1 MSYIAK
7 LKDLAIIAL
16 ILGFFA
22 HYYLV
27 VQEQD
32 KAQQTIIEQLE
43 GKLSATAR
51 QLASL
56 NDELM
61 LVNSKLITQDQ
72 MNSMS
77 DELLQ
82 NHQEL
87 QKFMV
92 DTKAELKSYST
103 RLAKISVQLK
113 EGSKR
118 AELPSSAPSEFKDC
132 MKDPSSCKPLPI
144 KWESEHKVDGKS
156 ILTFNTPNI
165 WTDGF
170 SYDLNLAYN
179 VEVITIGEDCDTGSM
194 GNQGVYIKAGYF
206 EDNGKFKAVGESK
219 MMKGDRGL
227 DPKFILTP
235 NCGKKLELG
244 GKQLFEPSIFGG
256 VSYVYK
262 SMGIFGGVSFMN
274 FLDKGNLRLG
284 VGGNYNAKGHLSF
297 GLVLNYYPVI
307 VGKTLNV
314 APTIG
319 IVWKDNLTPTYLL
332 GLSFNIW

>member
-1 MSYIAK
+1 MMLSKIKDIA
-7 LKDLAIIAL
+7 IVAL
-16 ILGFFA
+16 IVGVFA
-22 HYYLV
+22 HYYFV
-27 VQEQD
+27 IQQQD
-32 KAQQTIIEQLE
+32 KVQQTIIEQLE

-72 MNSMS
+72 MNSMG

-103 RLAKISVQLK
+103 RLTKISVQLK
-113 EGSKR
+113 EGSKK
-118 AELPSSAPSEFKDC
+118 AELPQTAPSEFKDC
-132 MKDPSSCKPLPI
+132 MSNPNSCKPLPVE
-144 KWESEHKVDGKS
+144 WASEHKVDGKS
-156 ILTFNTPNI
+156 ILSFKTPNL
-165 WTDGF
+165 WEEGF

-179 VEVITIGEDCDTGSM
+179 VEVITIGENCDTGSM

-206 EDNGKFKAVGESK
+206 EDNGKFKAIGESK
-219 MMKGDRGL
+219 LMKGDKGL

-235 NCGKKLELG
+235 NCGKRIEIG
-244 GKQLFEPSIFGG
+244 GKKLFEPSIFGG
-256 VSYVYK
+256 VGYVYK
-262 SMGIFGGVSFMN
+262 SMGIFGGVSLLN
-274 FLDKGNLRLG
+274 LLEKGNLRLG
-284 VGGNYNAKGHLSF
+284 LGANYSAKGLFSY

-319 IVWKDNLTPTYLL
+319 IVWKDNGAPTYLL